1 MAGLAMASPRVKS
14 SWDTQQ
20 RLPYNPNAPRS
31 PQKAKPITK
40 TTTIE
45 TPLTL
50 SASSSTSRKLNPSS
64 VSELLKRKNLNPTP
78 DLDETYMGYEI
89 WMPVAPKVEKPRSI
103 YNAASLAYIGDCIYE
118 LYARR
123 HFLFPPLD
131 IEEYNDRVMAVVRC
145 EAQDMFL
152 QKLLDD
158 NFLVDEE
165 SEAAGNGLTLFLTMV
180 TDNYVYCSSGH
191 MEHAVMKWQEMNV
204 LRWGKN
210 VSSGKSTKT
219 KKRAGVAI
227 YNRASAL
234 ETLVG
239 YLYLTNMKR
248 LDEVMQKLGFANG
261 ASTQSILE
269 EENKKV
275 GKLRL
280 SVWLNSNFRFANI

>member
-1 MAGLAMASPRVKS
+1 MAALAMASPSVKF

-20 RLPYNPNAPRS
+20 RLPYNPNAPRI
-31 PQKAKPITK
+31 PQKPKPIT
-40 TTTIE
+40 TTKIKI
-45 TPLTL
+45 PPTL
-50 SASSSTSRKLNPSS
+50 SASSSTSSKIKPSS
-64 VSELLKRKNLNPTP
+64 VSELLERKNLNSTP
-78 DLDETYMGYEI
+78 DLDETYLGYER

-145 EAQDMFL
+145 EAQDMLL

-158 NFLVDEE
+158 NFLLEE
-165 SEAAGNGLTLFLTMV
+165 ERS
-180 TDNYVYCSSGH
+180 
-191 MEHAVMKWQEMNV
+191 V

-210 VSSGKSTKT
+210 VGSGKTTRT
-219 KKRAGVAI
+219 KKRAGVAV
-227 YNRASAL
+227 YNRASSL

-261 ASTQSILE
+261 ASTLLILE

-275 GKLRL
+275 IVAEWVPLTDGAPSIIIQGVKLSR
-280 SVWLNSNFRFANI
+280 VDGY